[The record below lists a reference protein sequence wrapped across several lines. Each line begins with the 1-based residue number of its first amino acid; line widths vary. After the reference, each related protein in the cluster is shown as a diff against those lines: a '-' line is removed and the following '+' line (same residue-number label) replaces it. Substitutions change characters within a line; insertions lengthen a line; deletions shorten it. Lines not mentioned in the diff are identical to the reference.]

1 MNFRILK
8 MQKLQWMAS
17 ALLILVPMIAQAQT
31 PEQRIE
37 TAMARAREA
46 GIPLSLLESKRAE
59 GQAKGVPMER
69 IATAMETRLQH
80 LETARQVMGRA
91 ATDVDAAQLSVGADA
106 IGAGVS
112 ETVLAEITTAAG
124 RDRRS
129 VAVAALTYLVSR
141 ERLASNVALERVKVA
156 LEQGPQALANL
167 ARRSSAADGRVP
179 DGLPAAGSRGTPGRS
194 GAGGRPSSVPAPGQA
209 NPPTPPSR
217 RGGPGNPPG

>member
-1 MNFRILK
+1 
-8 MQKLQWMAS
+8 MAS
-17 ALLILVPMIAQAQT
+17 ALLILVPMMALAQT

-69 IATAMETRLQH
+69 IATAIETRLQH
-80 LETARQVMGRA
+80 LETAQQVMGQA

-112 ETVLAEITTAAG
+112 ETVLAQITTAAG
-124 RDRRS
+124 RERRS

-141 ERLASNVALERVKVA
+141 ERLASNVALERVKAA

-167 ARRSSAADGRVP
+167 ARRSGAADGRVP
-179 DGLPAAGSRGTPGRS
+179 DGLPAAGRRGTPARGV
-194 GAGGRPSSVPAPGQA
+194 GGPPSSVPAPGQM
-209 NPPTPPSR
+209 NLPIPPSR